1 MKTVEDLV
9 YQQPVY
15 LHNWKSKPDVISSFE
30 SLSLSNEEYMAT
42 ISPWPNEP
50 LWLAKKEKMFEV
62 LKSYETIN
70 ILFASYGTD
79 NYSGEAFVLFEK
91 EGKLYEVNASHCS
104 CFGLEHQWSPEETNI
119 VSLLHRLEQGTMGRD
134 SYSDNEYAEELLT
147 FLKS

>member
-9 YQQPVY
+9 YQEPVY
-15 LHNWKSKPDVISSFE
+15 LHNWKSKTDIVESFALLE
-30 SLSLSNEEYMAT
+30 LDKNS
-42 ISPWPNEP
+42 
-50 LWLAKKEKMFEV
+50 
-62 LKSYETIN
+62 N

-91 EGKLYEVNASHCS
+91 EGKLYEVNAAHCS
-104 CFGLEHQWSPEETNI
+104 CFGLENQWSPEETNI